1 MNCKIMI
8 LWAFA
13 LLACRRPEGV
23 STSVSSEQVLDSLA
37 LESPTS
43 GAIPC
48 GDIPFFQ
55 PGTEIV
61 SKDFSKTGQETSAQ
75 TIQILNV
82 RQENGFSI
90 AEVQGTV
97 RSLPNGP
104 ETQVK
109 FSYRCDGNKLYFD
122 IASMYRT
129 QAKAQDSTFQ
139 SAEFVL
145 PLQLKVGES
154 LPDIVS
160 TVRSEQGG
168 RPSSMTITL
177 SNRKVTAK
185 ESVTT
190 EAGTWDAFK
199 ITNDLQIDMELPGMD
214 AKIKEMIAK
223 MQAETKLISIIWFAP
238 AIGIVK
244 SETYKNGELESGNR
258 IVSIRN
264 LKP

>member
-1 MNCKIMI
+1 
-8 LWAFA
+8 
-13 LLACRRPEGV
+13 
-23 STSVSSEQVLDSLA
+23 
-37 LESPTS
+37 
-43 GAIPC
+43 
-48 GDIPFFQ
+48 
-55 PGTEIV
+55 
-61 SKDFSKTGQETSAQ
+61 
-75 TIQILNV
+75 
-82 RQENGFSI
+82 
-90 AEVQGTV
+90 
-97 RSLPNGP
+97 
-104 ETQVK
+104 
-109 FSYRCDGNKLYFD
+109 
-122 IASMYRT
+122 MYRT